1 MNKNIRGAQTWLL
14 AACLACSLGAQAA
27 VKGEEVSYAAGGVT
41 MKGWLASDDALKGKR
56 PAVLV
61 IHEWWGHNE
70 HARSSARKLAEA
82 GYVALAVDMYG
93 DGKTAS
99 HPDDA
104 GKFAGEVRK
113 NMTTATERYRAARA
127 LLEKHP
133 SVQAGQVAA
142 IGYCFG
148 GGMVLSFARQGE
160 DLKGVAS
167 FHGSLGGD
175 APAQSGKVKAQVL
188 VLTGADDPMAP
199 ATDVEAFKKE
209 MQAAGVKHEVVSYP
223 GVKHSFTNP
232 QADENAKKF
241 GLPLAYD
248 AKADADSWSRM
259 LAFLKA
265 VFAQ

>member
-1 MNKNIRGAQTWLL
+1 MRKSQAWLL
-14 AACLACSLGAQAA
+14 AACLAGVMGAQAA
-27 VKGEEVSYAAGGVT
+27 VKGEEVSYSAGGVT
-41 MKGWLASDDALKGKR
+41 MKGWLASDDVHAGKR

-61 IHEWWGHNE
+61 VHEWWGHNE
-70 HARSSARKLAEA
+70 HARNSARKLAEA

-99 HPDDA
+99 HPSDA
-104 GKFAGEVRK
+104 GKFAGEVSK
-113 NMTTATERYRAARA
+113 NKAAALERYKAARA

-133 SVQAGQVAA
+133 AVQAGQVAA

-148 GGMVLSFARQGE
+148 GGQVLSWARQGE
-160 DLKGVAS
+160 DLKAVAS
-167 FHGSLGGD
+167 FHGSLGSD

-209 MQAAGVKHEVVSYP
+209 MQMAGVKHEVVSYP

-241 GLPLAYD
+241 DLPLAYD

-259 LAFLKA
+259 LAFLKTA
-265 VFAQ
+265 FSK